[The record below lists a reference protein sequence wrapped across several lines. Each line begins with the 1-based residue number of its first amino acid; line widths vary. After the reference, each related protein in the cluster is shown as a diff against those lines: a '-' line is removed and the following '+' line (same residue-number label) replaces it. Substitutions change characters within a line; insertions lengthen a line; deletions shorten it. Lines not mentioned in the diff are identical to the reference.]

1 MILNVLANLIKRL
14 HFLSVGFGMNYPRVS
29 GRGGGSRAE
38 LLVSVSPSSESQEM
52 LLLFHSQHNP
62 ACSDLHTKQEAR

>member
-29 GRGGGSRAE
+29 GRGGIQGRTA
-38 LLVSVSPSSESQEM
+38 SVCLTKLRIPGEM